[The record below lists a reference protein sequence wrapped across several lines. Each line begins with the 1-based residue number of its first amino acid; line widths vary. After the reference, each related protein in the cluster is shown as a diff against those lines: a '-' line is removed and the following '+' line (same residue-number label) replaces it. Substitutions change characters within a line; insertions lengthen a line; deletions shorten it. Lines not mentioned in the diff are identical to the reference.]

1 MVTLFFPYRALA
13 AHLGVEDE
21 IVQEVESTSIRK
33 IVFFFRY
40 FIWISACVWC
50 IYFTYVYTHGLMP
63 CVFFFCTRDTHACD
77 TLVTHLYCLTCG
89 WFVLYQSSLSL
100 SCYNILLY
108 VVRTL
113 IARHTH
119 LCEMYS
125 KNLLIQLYLISASF
139 EGFPNK
145 HYIHNVHVLPWYI
158 CHHRYNCGHLY
169 MYIYAYSLK

>member
-1 MVTLFFPYRALA
+1 M
-13 AHLGVEDE
+13 
-21 IVQEVESTSIRK
+21 
-33 IVFFFRY
+33 FFFQ
-40 FIWISACVWC
+40 ILHMDKCV
-50 IYFTYVYTHGLMP
+50 
-63 CVFFFCTRDTHACD
+63 CVVHLFYICVHAWFNAMLVFCFCTRDTHACD
-77 TLVTHLYCLTCG
+77 TLVTHLYCLSCG

-119 LCEMYS
+119 LREMYS
-125 KNLLIQLYLISASF
+125 KYLLIQLYLISYSF